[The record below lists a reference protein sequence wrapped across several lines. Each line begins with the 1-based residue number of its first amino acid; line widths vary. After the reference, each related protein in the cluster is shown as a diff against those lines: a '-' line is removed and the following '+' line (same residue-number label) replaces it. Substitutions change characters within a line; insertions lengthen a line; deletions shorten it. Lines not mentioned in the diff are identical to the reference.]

1 VYLCGVK
8 DTNFGIAE
16 HHGSL
21 QHALLL
27 PAACPA
33 AAGVASLMTTK
44 KEKAKKEKAKK
55 EKAKEEKA
63 SEEGEGEGLEGVDH
77 TGRTR
82 GGARRSCACSRQP
95 ARATRTQE
103 REDA

>member
-1 VYLCGVK
+1 MYLCGVK
-8 DTNFGIAE
+8 DTNFAE
-16 HHGSL
+16 HHCSL
-21 QHALLL
+21 QRALLL
-27 PAACPA
+27 QPAACPA